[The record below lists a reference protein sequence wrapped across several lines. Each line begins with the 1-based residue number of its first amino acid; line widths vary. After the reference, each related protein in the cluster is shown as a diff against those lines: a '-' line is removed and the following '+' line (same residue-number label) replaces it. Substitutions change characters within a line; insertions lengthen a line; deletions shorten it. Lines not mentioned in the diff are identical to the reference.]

1 MEVAAE
7 VWTLEAFFQFIYFCF
22 FWTISVDSL
31 IFPNTAGIIQGR
43 IYLLWEEE
51 QVLHSVKMQRGEEW
65 SMAFLQAE
73 GLLETY
79 GICKSSSPPLPVCVI
94 LAGNWDCF
102 KSGEN

>member
-1 MEVAAE
+1 MK
-7 VWTLEAFFQFIYFCF
+7 
-22 FWTISVDSL
+22 SL

-43 IYLLWEEE
+43 IHLLWEEE

-73 GLLETY
+73 VLLETY
-79 GICKSSSPPLPVCVI
+79 GICTSSSPPLPVCVI

-102 KSGEN
+102 MSGEN